1 MVKCS
6 NACINLRK
14 GREERILTIFEDIL
28 AEIFF
33 SKTDKRYQN
42 TDLRSSKNPN

>member
-33 SKTDKRYQN
+33 FQN
-42 TDLRSSKNPN
+42 